1 MIAEPPSEA
10 GAVQVTVEVAFSPDV
25 AFTVVGASGLLASGR
40 AEFDGSEAIP
50 VPRVLVAVTV
60 KV

>member
-1 MIAEPPSEA
+1 M
-10 GAVQVTVEVAFSPDV
+10 TVEVAFSPDV